1 MLQAGCWHPLR
12 HCPPAPTALRLKPFC
27 APAAIYRWLAAE
39 PVHSWLIL
47 QMLTLLVLAN
57 GTPVVAKKI
66 LGEHLAYPLDGG
78 VEFVDGRP
86 LLGRSKTIRGVV
98 LAVLVTT
105 AGAPLVGLEWTVGF
119 LVGSLAM
126 AGDLLSSFLKRR
138 MALPPSS
145 RASGL
150 DQVPEALFPLLA
162 CRNPLS
168 LSMVDIAAG
177 VGLFFIGEVLLSRVF
192 YALRLRDRPY

>member
-1 MLQAGCWHPLR
+1 MHTWP
-12 HCPPAPTALRLKPFC
+12 
-27 APAAIYRWLAAE
+27 
-39 PVHSWLIL
+39 IL
-47 QMLTLLVLAN
+47 QLLTLLVLAN
-57 GTPVVAKKI
+57 GTPVIAKKI
-66 LGEHLAYPLDGG
+66 LGERLAYPLDGG

-105 AGAPLVGLEWTVGF
+105 AGAPLVGLEWVVGF

-145 RASGL
+145 RARGL
-150 DQVPEALFPLLA
+150 DQLPEALFPLLA
-162 CRNPLS
+162 CRNLLS
-168 LSMVDIAAG
+168 LTMTDIATG

>member
-1 MLQAGCWHPLR
+1 M
-12 HCPPAPTALRLKPFC
+12 APVTG
-27 APAAIYRWLAAE
+27 YRWPAVD
-39 PVHSWLIL
+39 PVHPWPIL
-47 QMLTLLVLAN
+47 QLLFLLMLAN
-57 GTPVVAKKI
+57 GIPVVAKKI
-66 LGEHLAYPLDGG
+66 LGERFAHPLDRG

-86 LLGRSKTIRGVV
+86 LLGRSKTIRGVL
-98 LAVLVTT
+98 LAVLVTV
-105 AGAPLVGLEWTVGF
+105 AGAPLIGLQWEIGF

-126 AGDLLSSFLKRR
+126 AGDLVSSFLKRR

-168 LSMVDIAAG
+168 LTMADIAAG

-192 YALRLRDRPY
+192 YTLHLRDRPY

>member
-1 MLQAGCWHPLR
+1 
-12 HCPPAPTALRLKPFC
+12 
-27 APAAIYRWLAAE
+27 
-39 PVHSWLIL
+39 VHTWPIL
-47 QMLTLLVLAN
+47 QLLTLLVLAN
-57 GTPVVAKKI
+57 GTPVIAKKI
-66 LGEHLAYPLDGG
+66 LGERLAYPLDGG

-105 AGAPLVGLEWTVGF
+105 AGAPLVGLEWVVGF

-150 DQVPEALFPLLA
+150 DQLPEALFPLLA
-162 CRNPLS
+162 CRNLLS
-168 LSMVDIAAG
+168 LTMTDIATG